1 MFVHIF
7 SRHGNVMLL
16 LLQKVILS
24 SVFDEVVRDV
34 SGYCPSIDLPW
45 LDVEIGLANI
55 KQNCVQPDD
64 KCEQSADSDQSDTDH
79 LSTVNNTSHTTAA
92 AADYSHLYIYKK
104 NTSAAASW
112 SRKADD
118 YIALSSSSD
127 EDETE
132 CQPARVADVSRD
144 DDDDNDGDAVAVS
157 SVAVADSTPTAS
169 SRRTKYSQLYRSPNT
184 GVQIANPNKK
194 KNKKWS

>member
-1 MFVHIF
+1 
-7 SRHGNVMLL
+7 MLL
-16 LLQKVILS
+16 LLQKVIES
-24 SVFDEVVRDV
+24 SVFDDVVRDV
-34 SGYCPSIDLPW
+34 SGYCPSIHLPW
-45 LDVEIGLANI
+45 LDVEIGLVNI
-55 KQNCVQPDD
+55 KQNCVQQPDN
-64 KCEQSADSDQSDTDH
+64 KCEQSADSDQSDSVH
-79 LSTVNNTSHTTAA
+79 LSTVNNTSHTAAAAAA

-104 NTSAAASW
+104 NTSTTASW

-157 SVAVADSTPTAS
+157 SVAVADSTATAS
-169 SRRTKYSQLYRSPNT
+169 TRRTKYSQLYRSPNT